1 MFYNVI
7 WTFIQKYL
15 VNGFHMSLDTNL
27 VVVITDASLANA
39 GTVID
44 LLC

>member
-7 WTFIQKYL
+7 WTSIQKYL

-27 VVVITDASLANA
+27 VVVITDASLANV

-44 LLC
+44 FLC